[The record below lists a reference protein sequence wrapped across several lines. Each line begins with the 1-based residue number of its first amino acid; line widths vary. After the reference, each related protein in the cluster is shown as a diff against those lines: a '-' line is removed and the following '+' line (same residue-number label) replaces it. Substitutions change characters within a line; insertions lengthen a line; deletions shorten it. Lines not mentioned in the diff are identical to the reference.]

1 MVTHMHVGF
10 RVEDYERWKKGY
22 DASAEQRKASG
33 EISYRVFRSVDNPN
47 VVTVTSVQ
55 QSAERVQELLD
66 SPDMKER
73 MKAAGIIEMGKMLIL
88 EEMDSGVF

>member
-22 DASAEQRKASG
+22 DASAEQRKESG

-55 QSAERVQELLD
+55 QSAEQVQEFLD
-66 SPDMKER
+66 SPDMRER

-88 EEMDSGVF
+88 EEMESATH